1 MGLGGGRYGLDARR
15 PAPMG
20 TNRGHRNASH
30 PGDTTSARTVHTQ
43 GVPGGGYGLGLFK
56 INGWVGHNGALP
68 GYQSV
73 TMYLPSKRA
82 TMVILINT
90 DINYKNNE
98 PSTFVARAITR
109 IISPRHVYYLPPPA
123 QS

>member
-1 MGLGGGRYGLDARR
+1 M
-15 PAPMG
+15 
-20 TNRGHRNASH
+20 
-30 PGDTTSARTVHTQ
+30 
-43 GVPGGGYGLGLFK
+43 FK